1 MTLRIGIAGT
11 GWFAKVHADRL
22 SRSDGVRVTGILGS
36 TKEKADAMA
45 AGFDDARG
53 YAAMRDMLDG
63 ERLDAVYLCVPP
75 MAHGDLERQLI
86 ERGIPFLVEKPL
98 GIDAA
103 LPKEL
108 LGRVLDKGLIT
119 SVGYHFRYK
128 DTAARLRSLLSE
140 RTVGMAT
147 GGWMGGM
154 PGVHWWRRMEGS
166 GGQFVEQTTHLV
178 DLLRYAA
185 GEVDEVYAAFGSRAM
200 HRKHENV
207 TVPDVGSV
215 VLKLTGGA
223 VATISNTCLLPSDA
237 GSVGLSFFTEEGRI
251 DWNPSE
257 LTAVGGGSGSR
268 SVYTDPGDPYAR
280 ENEAF
285 LHAVRTGDVSHIRS
299 DYADAY
305 RTQAVTAAANASAAA
320 GRPVKVEY

>member
-11 GWFAKVHADRL
+11 GWFSKVHADKL
-22 SRSDGVRVTGILGS
+22 TKTDGVRVAAILGT
-36 TKEKADAMA
+36 TKEKAETMA
-45 AGFDDARG
+45 AGFDAARG
-53 YAAMRDMLDG
+53 YASMQDMLDG
-63 ERLDAVYLCVPP
+63 EKLDAVYLCVPP
-75 MAHGDLERQLI
+75 MAHGDMERQLI

-108 LGRVLDKGLIT
+108 LGRIRDKGLIT
-119 SVGYHFRYK
+119 SVGYHFRYR
-128 DTAARLRSLLSE
+128 TISERLRAILAE

-154 PGVHWWRRMEGS
+154 PGVPWWRSMGGS

-178 DLLRYAA
+178 DLLRYVA
-185 GEVDEVYAAFGSRAM
+185 GEVDEVYAAYGSRAM
-200 HRKHENV
+200 HKTHENV

-215 VLKLTGGA
+215 VLKLSGGA
-223 VATISNTCLLPSDA
+223 VATISNTCLLPGDA
-237 GSVGLSFFTEEGRI
+237 GSVQLSFFTPEGRL
-251 DWNPSE
+251 DWTPSG
-257 LTAVGGGSGSR
+257 LTAIGGGSR
-268 SVYTDPGDPYAR
+268 SDYTDAVDPYAA

-285 LHAVRTGDVSHIRS
+285 LHAVRTGDVSRIRS

-305 RTQAVTAAANASAAA
+305 RTQAVTAAANLSADT
-320 GRPVKVEY
+320 GQPVKVVY

>member
-11 GWFAKVHADRL
+11 GGFAKVHAERL
-22 SRSDGVRVTGILGS
+22 SRIEGVRVAAIAGS
-36 TKEKADAMA
+36 TKEKADALA

-53 YAAMRDMLDG
+53 YGAAADMLDG

-75 MAHGDLERQLI
+75 MAHGDMERQLI

-98 GIDAA
+98 GVDAA
-103 LPKEL
+103 IPKEL
-108 LGRVLDKGLIT
+108 RDRVQDKGLIT
-119 SVGYHFRYK
+119 SVGYHFRYR
-128 DTAARLRSLLSE
+128 TITERLRELLST

-154 PGVHWWRRMEGS
+154 PGVPWWRSMTSS

-185 GEVDEVYAAFGSRAM
+185 GEVDEVYAAYGSRAM
-200 HRKHENV
+200 HERHENV

-215 VLKLTGGA
+215 VLKLRSGA
-223 VATISNTCLLPSDA
+223 VATLSNTCLLPWDA
-237 GSVGLSFFTEEGRI
+237 GAVQLSFYTPEGRI
-251 DWNPSE
+251 DWTPSG
-257 LTAVGGGSGSR
+257 LVAIGGGTR
-268 SVYTDPGDPYAR
+268 SEVTDKVDPYAL

-285 LHAVRTGDVSHIRS
+285 LHAVRTGDVSRIRS

-305 RTQAVTAAANASAAA
+305 RTQAVTAAANVSAET
-320 GRPVKVEY
+320 GLPVKVQY

>member
-11 GWFAKVHADRL
+11 GGFAKVHAERL
-22 SRSDGVRVTGILGS
+22 TRIDGVQVAAFVGS
-36 TKEKADAMA
+36 TKAKAEALA
-45 AGFDDARG
+45 AGFGDARG
-53 YAAMRDMLDG
+53 YGAMVDMLDG

-75 MAHGDLERQLI
+75 MAHGEMERQLI

-98 GIDAA
+98 GLDAA

-108 LGRVLDKGLIT
+108 RDRVLDKGLIT
-119 SVGYHFRYK
+119 SVGYHFRYR
-128 DTAARLRSLLSE
+128 TTTERLRELLAS
-140 RTVGMAT
+140 RTIGMAT

-154 PGVHWWRRMEGS
+154 PGVPWWRSMQGS

-185 GEVDEVYAAFGSRAM
+185 GEVDEVYAAYGSRAM
-200 HRKHENV
+200 HERHENV

-215 VLKLTGGA
+215 VLKLRSGA
-223 VATISNTCLLPSDA
+223 VATLSNTCLLPWDA
-237 GSVGLSFFTEEGRI
+237 GSVQLSFYTPEGRL
-251 DWNPSE
+251 DWTPAG
-257 LTAVGGGSGSR
+257 LVAIGGGSR
-268 SVYTDPGDPYAR
+268 SEFSDKVDPYAL

-285 LHAVRTGDVSHIRS
+285 LHAVRTGDTSRIRS

-305 RTQAVTAAANASAAA
+305 RTQAVTAAANESAASGA
-320 GRPVKVEY
+320 PVKVQY